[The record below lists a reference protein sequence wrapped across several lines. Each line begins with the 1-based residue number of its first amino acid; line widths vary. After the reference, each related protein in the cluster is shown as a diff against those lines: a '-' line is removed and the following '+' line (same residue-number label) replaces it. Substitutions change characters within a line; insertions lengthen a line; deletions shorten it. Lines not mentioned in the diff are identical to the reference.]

1 MRATWCSRCCRAADI
16 LVGVYSKELEIAG
29 KLAREAAAVI
39 REVYETPF
47 SVVQK
52 AFGQG
57 PVTEADKRA
66 NELIVKG
73 LQAAFPGDDIVA
85 EESAHLP
92 AKTNRVWFVDPLDGT
107 REFVDRNGMFA
118 VHIGLAIDGAP
129 VAGVV
134 LAPMQGA
141 LWSGAV
147 GSPCVLELGDQ
158 RRELKMQPVSQT
170 KDLRLLVS
178 RSHKSKKTA
187 AIRDA
192 LGITQVREQGSVGLK
207 CALLAMGEAEL
218 YLHPSDRSSRWDS
231 CAPQAVIEA
240 AGGMLVDFG
249 GQKYGYDGREI
260 VNARGL
266 VACARETWPLIEETV
281 IRIARE
287 TNLIT

>member
-1 MRATWCSRCCRAADI
+1 M
-16 LVGVYSKELEIAG
+16 AG
-29 KLAREAAAVI
+29 RLAREAATII
-39 REVYETPF
+39 RQVYESAFT
-47 SVVQK
+47 VVNK
-52 AFGQG
+52 AGGAG

-66 NELIVKG
+66 NELIVRG
-73 LQAAFPGDDIVA
+73 LAQAFPQDDIVA
-85 EESAHLP
+85 EESTHLAP
-92 AKTNRVWFVDPLDGT
+92 KTKRVWFVDPLDGT

-192 LGITQVREQGSVGLK
+192 LGITQVKEQGSVGLK
-207 CALLAMGEAEL
+207 CALLAMGEADL

-240 AGGMLVDFG
+240 AGGMLVDFAG
-249 GQKYGYDGREI
+249 NQYGYEGREI
-260 VNARGL
+260 VNSRGL
-266 VACARETWPLIEETV
+266 VACAKETWPMISETV
-281 IRIARE
+281 VRIARE
-287 TNLIT
+287 TKII

>member
-1 MRATWCSRCCRAADI
+1 MPSSPSERPVATPSDH
-16 LVGVYSKELEIAG
+16 L
-29 KLAREAAAVI
+29 EAARIATLTGELLLTL
-39 REVYETPF
+39 R
-47 SVVQK
+47 
-52 AFGQG
+52 
-57 PVTEADKRA
+57 
-66 NELIVKG
+66 NELTAAHAHSGVLKREG
-73 LQAAFPGDDIVA
+73 DRQAHDLIMSELGRTRPDDAVLSEEGRDRPERLVA
-85 EESAHLP
+85 D
-92 AKTNRVWFVDPLDGT
+92 RVWIVDPLDGT

-147 GSPCVLELGDQ
+147 GAPCVLELGDQ
-158 RRELKMQPVSQT
+158 RRELKMVPVSQT

-249 GQKYGYDGREI
+249 GLKYGYDGREI
-260 VNARGL
+260 VNSRGL
-266 VACARETWPLIEETV
+266 VACAKATWPMIQETV

-287 TNLIT
+287 TKVIS